1 MAYDVLKKE
10 VIGLSDDKLEQLID
24 FARFLKQSMSESIK
38 RTDSKVEN
46 DVHVLTQIESSN
58 VKREIGFMSN
68 DFVSISPDFDICMEG
83 LEEYM

>member
-46 DVHVLTQIESSN
+46 DVNVLTQIKSSN